1 VNRYLLLF
9 IFLLISAE
17 AFCGTKI
24 YDLYAPQEIPVGDDF
39 VVTVT
44 CAPMDKGN
52 NRVVVIDHP
61 AQCSLKTVYAVSPK
75 SPDELLLLMTDS
87 EVLGFFQ
94 REKGRTTAAFRDES
108 GVLVGEA
115 SVIVYYF
122 VFTSTD
128 EIPKATFKCAL
139 VERNDPI
146 FKPEPVKDK
155 KGKKKVKPT
164 NPNWRMVNPPR
175 GSDFK
180 FISFPEELMSDVLF
194 VSGWDDNSR
203 ALTLKG
209 EHSSA
214 SLPIVNDSL
223 GNLLWRSFSIGF
235 WYRTVEPLQDI
246 ISIIRGSDTIRAFL
260 DTYGQV
266 NVVSSSEGVE
276 EQILQSPYFNDGAW
290 HHCLFSKDSLSV
302 WRLFIDGEL
311 VDRMNF
317 AYLSDYPKSEL
328 SFGNYKGIND
338 IQLDELSVLLRAVS
352 NESEIRSFMTVS
364 ARDTISDAFALF
376 HFDEYGRSPRSS
388 VYEQQADTIS
398 GKVRL
403 RPIIIKLDTNAVIAP
418 STSPVLYEEAVLTVE
433 RPTPSKLNFDWRSS
447 REYSIQ
453 SYQLERRIETFG
465 EYQSVLRIAA
475 KKYIPLSDTEASAIG
490 RAIYSAS
497 ETLPKISKDIDLYY
511 RLGLVSAD
519 SSIRYTT
526 PLKIEYGDAKDIFL
540 EQNKPN
546 PFNSKTTINYTLK
559 KTSWLKMA
567 VYDIMGREVL
577 LISDAKTDAGKHTI
591 EIDASNWP
599 PGIYFYKAIIGKQT
613 VTKRMVIVK

>member
-1 VNRYLLLF
+1 MNRYLLLF
-9 IFLLISAE
+9 FFLFITAE
-17 AFCGTKI
+17 GFSGTRI
-24 YDLYAPQEIPVGDDF
+24 YEIYAPQEIPAGDDF

-52 NRVVVIDHP
+52 NRVIVIDHP
-61 AQCSLKTVYAVSPK
+61 AQCSLKTVFAASPK
-75 SPDELLLLMTDS
+75 APDELLTLTTDS
-87 EVLGFFQ
+87 EVHGLFQ
-94 REKGRTTAAFRDES
+94 REKGRTTSVFRDES
-108 GVLVGEA
+108 GVNAGEA
-115 SVIVYYF
+115 NVIVYYF

-139 VERNDPI
+139 VERNDPF
-146 FKPEPVKDK
+146 FKAEPIKDK
-155 KGKKKVKPT
+155 KGKKKAKPV

-180 FISFPEELMSDVLF
+180 FISFSEDLMSEVVF

-209 EHSSA
+209 ERSSA
-214 SLPIVNDSL
+214 SLLIVNDSL

-235 WYRTVEPLQDI
+235 WYRTTEPLQDI
-246 ISIIRGSDTIRAFL
+246 VSIIRGADTIRAFL

-266 NVVSSSEGVE
+266 NVISSTDGVVE
-276 EQILQSPYFNDGAW
+276 PILQSPYFNEGAW
-290 HHCLFSKDSLSV
+290 HHCLFSKDSVSV

-311 VDRMNF
+311 VDKKNF
-317 AYLSDYPKSEL
+317 AYLSDYPKSEFL
-328 SFGNYKGIND
+328 FGNHKGMND
-338 IQLDELSVLLRAVS
+338 IQIDELSVLLRAVS
-352 NESEIRSFMTVS
+352 NESEIRPSMTIS
-364 ARDTISDAFALF
+364 SRDTISDAFALF

-388 VYEQQADTIS
+388 VYEQQADTIG

-403 RPIIIKLDTNAVIAP
+403 RPIIIKLDTNAVMAA

-433 RPTPSKLNFDWRSS
+433 RPTPTKLIFDWRSS
-447 REYSIQ
+447 REYNIHA
-453 SYQLERRIETFG
+453 YQLERRIETFG
-465 EYQSVLRIAA
+465 EYQKVLRIPA
-475 KKYIPLSDTEASAIG
+475 KKYVSPTDTEASQIG
-490 RAIYSAS
+490 RTIYSAS

-591 EIDASNWP
+591 EIDATNWP
-599 PGIYFYKAIIGKQT
+599 PGIYFYKAMIGKQT

>member
-24 YDLYAPQEIPVGDDF
+24 YDVYSPQEIPVGDDF
-39 VVTVT
+39 VVSVT

-52 NRVVVIDHP
+52 NRVIVIDHP
-61 AQCSLKTVYAVSPK
+61 AQCSLKIVYAVSPK
-75 SPDELLLLMTDS
+75 NPDELLTLTTDS
-87 EVLGFFQ
+87 EVQGFFQ
-94 REKGRTTAAFRDES
+94 REKGRTTAVFRDES
-108 GVLVGEA
+108 GVLAGEA

-139 VERNDPI
+139 VERNDPF

-180 FISFPEELMSDVLF
+180 FISFQEELITDVIF
-194 VSGWDDNSR
+194 VTGWDDNSR
-203 ALTLKG
+203 ALTMKG
-209 EHSSA
+209 DRSSA
-214 SLPIVNDSL
+214 SLLVVNDSL
-223 GNLLWRSFSIGF
+223 GNSLLRSFSIGF
-235 WYRTVEPLQDI
+235 WYRTVEPFQDI
-246 ISIIRGSDTIRAFL
+246 ISVIRGKDTIRSFL
-260 DTYGQV
+260 DAYGQV
-266 NVVSSSEGVE
+266 NVSSHSDDAIEP
-276 EQILQSPYFNDGAW
+276 ILQSPYFNEGTW
-290 HHCLFSKDSLSV
+290 HHCLFSMDSISV

-311 VDRMNF
+311 VDKKNF

-328 SFGNYKGIND
+328 LIGNPKGAND
-338 IQLDELSVLLRAVS
+338 IQIDELCILLRAIS
-352 NESEIRSFMTVS
+352 SETEIRSAMTVS
-364 ARDTISDAFALF
+364 ARDTLSDAFAIF
-376 HFDEYGRSPRSS
+376 HFDEYGRIPRSS
-388 VYEQQADTIS
+388 VYEQKVDTAS
-398 GKVRL
+398 GKMRL
-403 RPIIIKLDTNAVIAP
+403 RLISIKLDTNAIIAP
-418 STSPVLYEEAVLTVE
+418 SSSPILYEEAVLTVE
-433 RPTPSKLNFDWRSS
+433 RPTVSKLNFDWRSS
-447 REYSIQ
+447 REYNIQ

-465 EYQSVLRIAA
+465 EYQKVLRIEA
-475 KKYIPLSDTEASAIG
+475 KKYISPSDTDAAQLG

-511 RLGLVSAD
+511 RLGLVAAD
-519 SSIRYTT
+519 SSIRYTM

-546 PFNSKTTINYTLK
+546 PFNSKTTISYTLK
-559 KTSWLKMA
+559 KPSWLKMA

-591 EIDASNWP
+591 EIDATNWP
-599 PGIYFYKAIIGKQT
+599 PGIYFYKALIGKQT

>member
-1 VNRYLLLF
+1 MNRYLLF
-9 IFLLISAE
+9 IIFFLTWVEGYS
-17 AFCGTKI
+17 GTKI
-24 YDLYAPQEIPVGDDF
+24 YDIYAPQEIPAGDDF

-44 CAPMDKGN
+44 CAPTDKGN
-52 NRVVVIDHP
+52 NRVIVIDHP

-75 SPDELLLLMTDS
+75 NPDELLSLTTDS
-87 EVLGFFQ
+87 EVLGLFQ
-94 REKGRTTAAFRDES
+94 REKGRTSAAFRDES
-108 GVLVGEA
+108 EVLAGEA
-115 SVIVYYF
+115 TVIVYYF

-128 EIPKATFKCAL
+128 EIPRATFKCAL
-139 VERNDPI
+139 VERNDPL

-155 KGKKKVKPT
+155 KGKKKVKPL

-180 FISFPEELMSDVLF
+180 FISFPEELMSDVAF

-209 EHSSA
+209 ERSSA
-214 SLPIVNDSL
+214 SLQIVNDSL
-223 GNLLWRSFSIGF
+223 GNALMRSFSIGF

-246 ISIIRGSDTIRAFL
+246 VALIRGKDTISAFL

-266 NVVSSSEGVE
+266 NVSSFSDGVVE
-276 EQILQSPYFNDGAW
+276 PILQSPYFNDGAW
-290 HHCLFSKDSLSV
+290 HHCLFSMDTISV

-311 VDRMNF
+311 VDKINF

-328 SFGNYKGIND
+328 VIGNRIGSND
-338 IQLDELSVLLRAVS
+338 IQVDELCVLLRAVS
-352 NESEIRSFMTVS
+352 QESEIRSSMTVS
-364 ARDTISDAFALF
+364 ARDTVSDAFVIF
-376 HFDEYGRSPRSS
+376 HFDEYGRVPRSS
-388 VYEQQADTIS
+388 VYEQEVDTTS
-398 GKVRL
+398 GKIRL
-403 RPIIIKLDTNAVIAP
+403 RPISIKLDTNAIITP
-418 STSPVLYEEAVLTVE
+418 SSSPILYEEAVLSVD
-433 RPTPSKLNFDWRSS
+433 RPTVSKLNFDWRSS
-447 REYSIQ
+447 REYNILA
-453 SYQLERRIETFG
+453 YQLERRIETFG
-465 EYQSVLRIAA
+465 EYQKVLRIPA
-475 KKYIPLSDTEASAIG
+475 KKYILPNDTEAFPIG

-511 RLGLVSAD
+511 RLGLVAND

-559 KTSWLKMA
+559 KANWLKMA

>member
-1 VNRYLLLF
+1 MNRYLLLI
-9 IFLLISAE
+9 IFFLISAE
-17 AFCGTKI
+17 GFSGTKI
-24 YDLYAPQEIPVGDDF
+24 YEIYAPQEIPVGDDF

-44 CAPMDKGN
+44 CAPTDKGN
-52 NRVVVIDHP
+52 NRVIVIDHP
-61 AQCSLKTVYAVSPK
+61 AQCSLKTAYGVSPK
-75 SPDELLLLMTDS
+75 DPEELLTLTTDS
-87 EVLGFFQ
+87 EVHGLFQ
-94 REKGRTTAAFRDES
+94 REKGRTTSVFRDVS
-108 GVLVGEA
+108 GVIAGEA
-115 SVIVYYF
+115 NAIVYYF

-139 VERNDPI
+139 VERNDPF
-146 FKPEPVKDK
+146 FKPESIKDK
-155 KGKKKVKPT
+155 KGKKKAKPT

-180 FISFPEELMSDVLF
+180 FISFPEELITDVLF

-209 EHSSA
+209 ERSSA
-214 SLPIVNDSL
+214 SLLIVNDSL

-235 WYRTVEPLQDI
+235 WYRTTEPLQDI
-246 ISIIRGSDTIRAFL
+246 VSIIRGADTIRAFL

-266 NVVSSSEGVE
+266 NVISSSDGVVE
-276 EQILQSPYFNDGAW
+276 PILQSPYFNEGAW

-311 VDRMNF
+311 VDKKNF
-317 AYLSDYPKSEL
+317 AYLSDYPKSEFL
-328 SFGNYKGIND
+328 FGNHKGMND
-338 IQLDELSVLLRAVS
+338 IQIDELSVLSRAVS
-352 NESEIRSFMTVS
+352 NESEIRPSMTVS
-364 ARDTISDAFALF
+364 SRDTISDAFALF

-388 VYEQQADTIS
+388 VYEQQADTIG

-403 RPIIIKLDTNAVIAP
+403 RPIIIKLDTNAVMAA

-433 RPTPSKLNFDWRSS
+433 RPTPTKLIFDWRSS
-447 REYSIQ
+447 REYNIHA
-453 SYQLERRIETFG
+453 YQLERRIETFG
-465 EYQSVLRIAA
+465 EYQKVLRIPA
-475 KKYIPLSDTEASAIG
+475 KKYISPTDTEASQIG

-511 RLGLVSAD
+511 RLGLISAD
-519 SSIRYTT
+519 SLIRYTT

-559 KTSWLKMA
+559 KASWLKMA

-591 EIDASNWP
+591 EIDATNWP